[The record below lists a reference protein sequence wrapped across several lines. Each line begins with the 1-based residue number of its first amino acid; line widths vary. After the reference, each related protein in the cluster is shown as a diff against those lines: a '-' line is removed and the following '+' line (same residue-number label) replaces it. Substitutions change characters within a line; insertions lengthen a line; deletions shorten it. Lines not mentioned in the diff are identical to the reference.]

1 MIKVVNIFECLK
13 TFSINVF
20 LYVMKYIQMTGF
32 NNVKTFAFTQI
43 FYTAE
48 LTELQIL
55 QQIFI
60 ADTSN
65 LLNHALFFSLSD
77 ISFLIMIWVD
87 SSITQSIL
95 SKMIWRWG
103 YSIWTIMLSVTFMS
117 LALTLFLN
125 QRKAAR
131 LEILSHSPFREQK
144 PLSVLKTLWYKLDV
158 MRLLLLFT
166 AIFLIL
172 ILLTLAA
179 TVKSEW
185 HNLSIIVMIVIKC
198 VCLVLI
204 SL

>member
-125 QRKAAR
+125 QHKAAR

-185 HNLSIIVMIVIKC
+185 HNLSIIAMIVIKC

>member
-1 MIKVVNIFECLK
+1 
-13 TFSINVF
+13 
-20 LYVMKYIQMTGF
+20 MKYIQMTGF

-65 LLNHALFFSLSD
+65 LLNHVLFFSLSD

-125 QRKAAR
+125 QHKAAR

-158 MRLLLLFT
+158 MRLLLFFT

-185 HNLSIIVMIVIKC
+185 HNLSIIAMIVIKC

>member
-77 ISFLIMIWVD
+77 ISFLIMI
-87 SSITQSIL
+87 
-95 SKMIWRWG
+95 
-103 YSIWTIMLSVTFMS
+103 
-117 LALTLFLN
+117 
-125 QRKAAR
+125 
-131 LEILSHSPFREQK
+131 
-144 PLSVLKTLWYKLDV
+144 
-158 MRLLLLFT
+158 
-166 AIFLIL
+166 
-172 ILLTLAA
+172 
-179 TVKSEW
+179 
-185 HNLSIIVMIVIKC
+185 
-198 VCLVLI
+198 
-204 SL
+204 